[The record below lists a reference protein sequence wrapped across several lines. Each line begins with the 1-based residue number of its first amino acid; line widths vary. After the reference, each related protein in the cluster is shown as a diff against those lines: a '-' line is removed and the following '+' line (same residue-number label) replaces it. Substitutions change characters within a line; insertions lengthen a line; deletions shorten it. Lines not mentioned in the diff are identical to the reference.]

1 LRILPVTVISSSGSS
16 SAIATGIENMKDTSI
31 KLDKLPICRV
41 LARKCLVKLLDRR
54 FVESIFLFISGF
66 LRFITKKFWVEALN
80 EKIVKL
86 LEVKFSMILNRL
98 K

>member
-1 LRILPVTVISSSGSS
+1 
-16 SAIATGIENMKDTSI
+16 
-31 KLDKLPICRV
+31 
-41 LARKCLVKLLDRR
+41 
-54 FVESIFLFISGF
+54 
-66 LRFITKKFWVEALN
+66 VEALN